1 MPTQKIWQG
10 FDTAF
15 IYAQT
20 HTVYFHLN
28 LDLLKKM
35 FWKEF
40 FHMTYF
46 VDLGDNNS
54 INH

>member
-10 FDTAF
+10 LDTAF
-15 IYAQT
+15 IYADT
-20 HTVYFHLN
+20 HCIFSLEFRLV
-28 LDLLKKM
+28 KKK

-40 FHMTYF
+40 FHITYF

>member
-10 FDTAF
+10 LDTAF

-40 FHMTYF
+40 FHITYF